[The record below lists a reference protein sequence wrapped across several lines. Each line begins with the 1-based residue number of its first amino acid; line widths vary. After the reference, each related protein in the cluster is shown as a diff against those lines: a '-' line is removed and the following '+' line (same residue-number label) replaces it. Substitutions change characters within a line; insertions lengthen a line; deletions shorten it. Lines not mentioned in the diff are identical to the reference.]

1 MTLQV
6 IEFIKQQG
14 FNALT
19 EHFAVSV
26 KDFETP
32 QGDILTV
39 INYNQIDTPKN
50 PITNECRSLI
60 LDKNTLEVVSQS
72 FDRFFNYGE
81 QPETQKNLDITKAV
95 AYDKIDGSI
104 IKIYNYKGTWYV
116 STRGTAF
123 GDSKVGG
130 FDLTFKE
137 LVLKSQFGAGC
148 SLEYMERVFQDYC
161 EVDLDPEFTYICE
174 ITAMENRVV
183 TRYSGYKLW
192 LLAVRS
198 NKTSQYQP
206 LLKNTLFLDFN
217 YPNEYKFESISDC
230 IKASKELTD
239 LKEGYVLYQDGVP
252 VCKVKNPA
260 YLAVHHIRGEGLSP
274 KRIADLVIMNE
285 QDEYLTY
292 FPEDLC
298 HFEPY
303 ISAFNMFKTTLE
315 NVWEENKAI
324 EDQKEFA
331 LKVKDVVGSSAMFI
345 ARKKQVTIQQA
356 FNEQS
361 DNYKRETLF
370 KYMETMKS

>member
-6 IEFIKQQG
+6 IEFIKQHG

-19 EHFAVSV
+19 EQFAVSV

-60 LDKNTLEVVSQS
+60 LDKSALEVVSQS

-81 QPETQKNLDITKAV
+81 QPETQKHLDITKAT

-104 IKIYNYKGTWYV
+104 IKIYNYKGVWYI

-137 LVLKSQFGAGC
+137 LVLKSQFIAGC
-148 SLEYMERVFQDYC
+148 SLEYMGKVFQYFCDF
-161 EVDLDPEFTYICE
+161 DLDPEFTYICE

-183 TRYSGYKLW
+183 THYSGYKLW

-198 NKTSQYQP
+198 NKTGQYQP
-206 LLKNTLFLDFN
+206 LLKDPLFLDFN
-217 YPNEYKFESISDC
+217 YPNEYKFESTADC
-230 IKASKELTD
+230 IKASKELKD

-292 FPEDLC
+292 FPEDSC

-303 ISAFNMFKTTLE
+303 TLAFNMFKVSLE
-315 NVWEENKAI
+315 SVWEENKAI

-345 ARKKQVTIQQA
+345 ARRKQLTIQQA

-370 KYMETMKS
+370 KYMETVKL